1 MEGRGQW
8 GGGALFPLNE
18 APRRCEQHPPIVAAL
33 RDGWEW
39 DGGWTWTSRRRGA
52 RRRGGL
58 RRQTGSSCTRAGG
71 QVLSGEGWIKQ
82 INT

>member
-8 GGGALFPLNE
+8 GGGGLFPLNE

-39 DGGWTWTSRRRGA
+39 DGDWTWTSRRRGA
-52 RRRGGL
+52 RRRGGGGYAA
-58 RRQTGSSCTRAGG
+58 RQAARARERAAKCCRGRGG
-71 QVLSGEGWIKQ
+71 LSK
-82 INT
+82 

>member
-1 MEGRGQW
+1 MGRGLDVDEQEEGGEE
-8 GGGALFPLNE
+8 GGG
-18 APRRCEQHPPIVAAL
+18 
-33 RDGWEW
+33 G
-39 DGGWTWTSRRRGA
+39 
-52 RRRGGL
+52 GGL